1 MLRVSNNITKKRKN
15 SRVLNLHPNWVLVSK
30 SSSSL
35 MIVCRMV
42 QPMSIVTHINELDV
56 EILHAISR

>member
-1 MLRVSNNITKKRKN
+1 MLGVSNNITKKRMN
-15 SRVLNLHPNWVLVSK
+15 SRVLNLHANWVLVSK

-42 QPMSIVTHINELDV
+42 QPMSLVTHINELDV

>member
-1 MLRVSNNITKKRKN
+1 MLGVSNNITKKRKN
-15 SRVLNLHPNWVLVSK
+15 SRVLNLHANWVLVSK